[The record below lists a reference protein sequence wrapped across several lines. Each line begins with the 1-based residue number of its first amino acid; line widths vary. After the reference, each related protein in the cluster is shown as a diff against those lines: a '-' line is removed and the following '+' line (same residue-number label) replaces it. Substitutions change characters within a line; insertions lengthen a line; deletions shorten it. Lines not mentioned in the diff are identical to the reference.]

1 MELLAPR
8 GLSGTARN
16 IVSGPVRSV
25 ADFYIP
31 FRIFQVEIQ
40 NAGEK
45 TNHVFGL
52 DAVNG
57 SLDLYTWEH
66 LPAQDEMFLLE
77 TRNRLPVTLSEEEG
91 QGMVADKVRR
101 LIFAQG
107 FSGSAISAS
116 PPSPFPEK
124 STFPIGRL
132 FVAMEFA
139 RISPCS
145 MPSAVKQKAREC
157 GKCCVS
163 GSLRSTSSCSKP
175 RVSLGIHGYFSNSR
189 LMLPASYPSVTFP
202 RVSRA

>member
-1 MELLAPR
+1 MARIRALKPNVSQEEALELLSPG
-8 GLSGTARN
+8 GLSGMVRN
-16 IVSGPVRSV
+16 IASGPVRSV

-45 TNHVFGL
+45 TSHVFGL

-107 FSGSAISAS
+107 FFRVRNFRISAE
-116 PPSPFPEK
+116 PVPGEIHIPYWAAFRGHG
-124 STFPIGRL
+124 IR
-132 FVAMEFA
+132 AH
-139 RISPCS
+139 I
-145 MPSAVKQKAREC
+145 AVLDAVRRQTE
-157 GKCCVS
+157 
-163 GSLRSTSSCSKP
+163 GSRVRQMLRQWLTS
-175 RVSLGIHGYFSNSR
+175 IH
-189 LMLPASYPSVTFP
+189 
-202 RVSRA
+202 